1 MALMGSL
8 TTSIY
13 APPFARPLAGD
24 YITNRSMRSRRL
36 AIFAIAAALML
47 VLPLARA
54 QQRVE
59 LRDATRL
66 SIKHSWLGVT
76 PPTKA
81 IVAPVTVAVL
91 PVPAIDLAPAAVAT
105 WPVVSDDL
113 VLSALVL
120 DSSDPLR
127 GPPPTLA

>member
-1 MALMGSL
+1 
-8 TTSIY
+8 
-13 APPFARPLAGD
+13 
-24 YITNRSMRSRRL
+24 MRSRRL
-36 AIFAIAAALML
+36 AILAIAAALVL

-76 PPTKA
+76 PPTR
-81 IVAPVTVAVL
+81 AV
-91 PVPAIDLAPAAVAT
+91 LAPAAVAVLSSPARDLAPT
-105 WPVVSDDL
+105 RIVTRPIVPVDL
-113 VLSALVL
+113 VLADLSF

-127 GPPPTLA
+127 GPPLTAL